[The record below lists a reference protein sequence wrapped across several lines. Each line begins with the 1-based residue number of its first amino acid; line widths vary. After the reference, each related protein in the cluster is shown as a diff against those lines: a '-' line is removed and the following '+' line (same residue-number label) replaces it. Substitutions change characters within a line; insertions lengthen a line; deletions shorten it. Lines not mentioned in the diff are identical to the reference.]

1 MSDGFWDWA
10 VAAYAAHGVAEECLH
25 LQDVHDQVVPLLL
38 WAAWQAETGRKPD
51 EDAIEGAV
59 DTTRVWADH
68 AVVPLRELRRALKTR
83 RPDMADPD
91 REAVRAQV
99 KAVELEAERRLM
111 LALEVLAPAPA
122 PGGKAPATVELLVRV
137 AREWGDQIPR
147 PALGHLADA
156 LAKRLPA

>member
-10 VAAYAAHGVAEECLH
+10 VAAYAAPGVAEECLH
-25 LQDVHDQVVPLLL
+25 LQDVHDQAVPLLL
-38 WAAWQAETGRKPD
+38 WAAWQAETGRAPD
-51 EDAIEGAV
+51 EEAIEGAI

-83 RPDMADPD
+83 RPDMDDAD

-99 KAVELEAERRLM
+99 KAAELEAERRLM
-111 LALEVLAPAPA
+111 LALEGLAPA
-122 PGGKAPATVELLVRV
+122 PGGKAPATVDLLVRV

-147 PALGHLADA
+147 PALVHLAEA
-156 LAKRLPA
+156 LARRLPA

>member
-1 MSDGFWDWA
+1 MSHGFWDWA
-10 VAAYAAHGVAEECLH
+10 VAAYAAPGVAEECLH
-25 LQDVHDQVVPLLL
+25 LQDTHEQAVPLLL
-38 WAAWQAETGRKPD
+38 WAAWLAETGRAPD
-51 EDAIEGAV
+51 EDAVEGAI

-68 AVVPLRELRRALKTR
+68 AVVPLRDLRRALKTR
-83 RPDMADPD
+83 RPDMADAD

-111 LALEVLAPAPA
+111 LALEQLAPEPD
-122 PGGKAPATVELLVRV
+122 GKAPMTVDLLVRV

-147 PALGHLADA
+147 PALGHLAEA

>member
-10 VAAYAAHGVAEECLH
+10 VAAYAAPGVAEECLH
-25 LQDVHDQVVPLLL
+25 LQVVHEQAVPLLL
-38 WAAWQAETGRKPD
+38 WAAWCAETGRAPD
-51 EDAIEGAV
+51 ADALEGAV

-68 AVVPLRELRRALKTR
+68 AVVPLRDLRRALKTR
-83 RPDMADPD
+83 RPDMADDD

-111 LALEVLAPAPA
+111 LALEGLAPA
-122 PGGKAPATVELLVRV
+122 PGGKAPTTVDLLVRV

-147 PALGHLADA
+147 PSLGHLAEA

>member
-10 VAAYAAHGVAEECLH
+10 AAAYAAPGVAEECLH
-25 LQDVHDQVVPLLL
+25 LQDVHEQAVPLLL
-38 WAAWQAETGRKPD
+38 WAAWQAETGRAPD
-51 EDAIEGAV
+51 EDALEGAI

-83 RPDMADPD
+83 RPDMADAD

-111 LALEVLAPAPA
+111 LALEGLAPA
-122 PGGKAPATVELLVRV
+122 PGGKAPATVDLLVRV
-137 AREWGDQIPR
+137 ARAWGDQIPR
-147 PALGHLADA
+147 PALGHLAEA
-156 LAKRLPA
+156 LARRLPA

>member
-1 MSDGFWDWA
+1 MSNGFWDWA
-10 VAAYAAHGVAEECLH
+10 VAAYAAPGVAEECLH
-25 LQDVHDQVVPLLL
+25 VQAVHVQAVPRLRG
-38 WAAWQAETGRKPD
+38 AAGQAETGRAPD
-51 EDAIEGAV
+51 EEAIEGAV

-83 RPDMADPD
+83 RPDMADAD

-111 LALEVLAPAPA
+111 LALEGLAPA
-122 PGGKAPATVELLVRV
+122 PGGKAPPMVDLLVRV

-147 PALGHLADA
+147 PALGHLAEA

>member
-10 VAAYAAHGVAEECLH
+10 VAAYAAPGVAEECLH
-25 LQDVHDQVVPLLL
+25 LQEVHDQAVPLLL
-38 WAAWQAETGRKPD
+38 WAAWCAETGRAPD
-51 EDAIEGAV
+51 ADALEGAV

-91 REAVRAQV
+91 REAVRARV
-99 KAVELEAERRLM
+99 KAAELEAERRLM
-111 LALEVLAPAPA
+111 LALEGLA
-122 PGGKAPATVELLVRV
+122 PGGKAPPTVDLRVRL

-147 PALGHLADA
+147 PALGHLAEA
-156 LAKRLPA
+156 LTRRLPA

>member
-10 VAAYAAHGVAEECLH
+10 AAAYAAPGVSEECLH
-25 LQDVHDQVVPLLL
+25 LQDVHEQAVPLLL
-38 WAAWQAETGRKPD
+38 WAAWQAETGRAPD
-51 EDAIEGAV
+51 EEAIEGAV

-83 RPDMADPD
+83 RPDMADAD

-99 KAVELEAERRLM
+99 KAAELEAERRLM
-111 LALEVLAPAPA
+111 LALEGLAPA
-122 PGGKAPATVELLVRV
+122 PGGKAPPMVDLLVRV

-147 PALGHLADA
+147 PALGHLAEA